1 MSGVISFLSGIALRW
16 RMATVFGGAALFSCF
31 AQAALPVPPAGAD
44 AGGDYLVS
52 MRDYIGMGIGLV
64 ALVLAAY
71 AFVAVSGGAIAKF
84 NEWRIGK
91 AELGDLKMVFIV
103 GGLLLL
109 VVIYL
114 VTQAVGVIATSGVF
128 AGAA

>member
-1 MSGVISFLSGIALRW
+1 MSRITSFLTRANRKRAISTL
-16 RMATVFGGAALFSCF
+16 ATAALAFSSVCY
-31 AQAALPVPPAGAD
+31 AALPTQPTGVPTTGS
-44 AGGDYLVS
+44 YMEN

-64 ALVLAAY
+64 ALVLAGY
-71 AFVAVSGGAIAKF
+71 AFLAVSGGAISKF
-84 NEWRIGK
+84 SEWRAGK

-114 VTQAVGVIATSGVF
+114 VTEAVQVIPSSGSFV
-128 AGAA
+128 GG